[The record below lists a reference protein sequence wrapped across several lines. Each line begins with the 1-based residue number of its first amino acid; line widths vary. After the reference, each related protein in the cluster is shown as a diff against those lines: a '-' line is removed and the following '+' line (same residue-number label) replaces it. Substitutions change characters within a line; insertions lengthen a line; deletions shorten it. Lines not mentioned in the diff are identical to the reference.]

1 MSVRV
6 IPADLSQPAHARA
19 LVDLLDAYAQDPM
32 GGGEPLSAHTRRRL
46 PAALHA
52 RPGAHV
58 LLAYVEDAPVG
69 LLNAFEGFSTFACQ
83 PILNIHDLA
92 VLPAHRGQGVSRA
105 LMQAA
110 EALAR
115 EIGAC
120 KLTLEVLSG
129 NAVAQA
135 AYARFGFAQYA
146 LDPAQGTAQF
156 WQKLLP
162 AA

>member
-1 MSVRV
+1 MSLRV
-6 IPADLSQPAHARA
+6 IPADLSQSAHAQA
-19 LVDLLDAYAQDPM
+19 LVDLLDAYARDPM
-32 GGGEPLSAHTRRRL
+32 GGGEPLSADTRARL
-46 PAALHA
+46 PAALNG

-58 LLAYVEDAPVG
+58 LIAYRDDVPVG

-92 VLPAHRGQGVSRA
+92 VLAEHRGHGVSRA

-110 EALAR
+110 EVLAR

-129 NAVAQA
+129 NTIAQA
-135 AYARFGFAQYA
+135 AYARFGFAQYT

-162 AA
+162 AG